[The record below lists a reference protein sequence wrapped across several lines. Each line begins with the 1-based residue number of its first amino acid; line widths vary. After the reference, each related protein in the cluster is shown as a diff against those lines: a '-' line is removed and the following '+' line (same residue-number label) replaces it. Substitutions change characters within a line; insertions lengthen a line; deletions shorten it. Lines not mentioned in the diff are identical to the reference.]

1 MRKIIIFALAALFS
15 VSVFALESEDYS
27 KNFEAED
34 VFSNEFWI
42 TNRNIGLGVPI
53 IIQNSASENEEKKS
67 IGFNWSYKEQ
77 HIYWPNGYTFQFEAA
92 QGILKK
98 NNKIVIE
105 DNFQIGFGYA
115 FASDR
120 KRVITLAGII
130 GSYDSIAYG
139 NNLFNFDMDSVLTF
153 IIGLDFSA
161 TFRFSEHLGFFIS
174 ALVETPLIGFEQK
187 IYISD
192 ENGWPI
198 AKKDFHMLIPG
209 DYWYIKPSIG
219 LSLTFGE

>member
-1 MRKIIIFALAALFS
+1 MKKILFLAFAAIFSAN
-15 VSVFALESEDYS
+15 VFALESEDYS
-27 KNFEAED
+27 INFEAED
-34 VFSNEFWI
+34 EFSNEFWI
-42 TNRNIGLGVPI
+42 TNRNIGHGVPI
-53 IIQNSASENEEKKS
+53 IIQKSTADGGEENP
-67 IGFNWSYKEQ
+67 IGFNLSYKEQ

-98 NNKIVIE
+98 NNEMTIE
-105 DNFQIGFGYA
+105 DDFHIGFGYA

-120 KRVITLAGII
+120 KRVITLSGII
-130 GSYDSIAYG
+130 GSYDSIAYSG
-139 NNLFNFDMDSVLTF
+139 NISNFKRNLISTF

-174 ALVETPLIGFEQK
+174 ALVETPLIGVEQK
-187 IYISD
+187 IFISN

-198 AKKDFHMLIPG
+198 GKQDFHMLIPG

>member
-1 MRKIIIFALAALFS
+1 MKKILFLAFAAIFSAN
-15 VSVFALESEDYS
+15 VFALESEDYS
-27 KNFEAED
+27 INFEAED
-34 VFSNEFWI
+34 EFSNEFWI
-42 TNRNIGLGVPI
+42 TNRNIGHGVPM
-53 IIQNSASENEEKKS
+53 IIQKSTADGGEENP
-67 IGFNWSYKEQ
+67 IGFNLSYKEQ

-98 NNKIVIE
+98 NNEITTE
-105 DNFQIGFGYA
+105 DDFHIGFGYA

-120 KRVITLAGII
+120 KRVITLSGII
-130 GSYDSIAYG
+130 GSYDSIAYSG
-139 NNLFNFDMDSVLTF
+139 NISNFKRNLISTF

-174 ALVETPLIGFEQK
+174 ALVETPLIGLEQK
-187 IYISD
+187 ISISN
-192 ENGWPI
+192 ENGWPVGKQDI
-198 AKKDFHMLIPG
+198 HMLIPG

>member
-1 MRKIIIFALAALFS
+1 MKKIVFLAFAAIFSAN
-15 VSVFALESEDYS
+15 VFALESEDYS
-27 KNFEAED
+27 INFEAED
-34 VFSNEFWI
+34 EFSNEFWI
-42 TNRNIGLGVPI
+42 TNRNIGHGVPI
-53 IIQNSASENEEKKS
+53 IIQKSTADGGEENP
-67 IGFNWSYKEQ
+67 IGFNLSYKEQ

-98 NNKIVIE
+98 NNEMTIE
-105 DNFQIGFGYA
+105 DDFHIGFGYA

-120 KRVITLAGII
+120 KRVITLSGII
-130 GSYDSIAYG
+130 GSYDSTAYSS
-139 NNLFNFDMDSVLTF
+139 NIFNFKRNLILTF

-174 ALVETPLIGFEQK
+174 ALVETPLIGVEQK
-187 IYISD
+187 IFISN

-198 AKKDFHMLIPG
+198 GKQDFHMLIPG

>member
-1 MRKIIIFALAALFS
+1 MKKIVFLAFAAIFSAN
-15 VSVFALESEDYS
+15 VFALESEDYS
-27 KNFEAED
+27 INFEAED
-34 VFSNEFWI
+34 EFSNEFWI
-42 TNRNIGLGVPI
+42 TNRNIGHGVPI
-53 IIQNSASENEEKKS
+53 IIQKSTADGGEENP
-67 IGFNWSYKEQ
+67 IGFNLSYKEQ

-98 NNKIVIE
+98 NNEITIE
-105 DNFQIGFGYA
+105 DDFHIGFGYA

-120 KRVITLAGII
+120 KRVITLSGII
-130 GSYDSIAYG
+130 GSYDSIAYSG
-139 NNLFNFDMDSVLTF
+139 NISNFKRNLISTF

-174 ALVETPLIGFEQK
+174 ALVETPLIGVEQK
-187 IYISD
+187 IFISN

-198 AKKDFHMLIPG
+198 GKQDFHMLIPG

>member
-1 MRKIIIFALAALFS
+1 MKKILFLAFAAIFSAN
-15 VSVFALESEDYS
+15 VFALESEDYS
-27 KNFEAED
+27 INFEAED
-34 VFSNEFWI
+34 EFSNEFWI
-42 TNRNIGLGVPI
+42 TNRNIGHGVPI
-53 IIQNSASENEEKKS
+53 IIQKSTADGGEENP
-67 IGFNWSYKEQ
+67 IGFNLSYKEQ

-98 NNKIVIE
+98 NNEITIE
-105 DNFQIGFGYA
+105 DDFHIGFGYA

-120 KRVITLAGII
+120 KRVITLSGII
-130 GSYDSIAYG
+130 GSYDSIAYSG
-139 NNLFNFDMDSVLTF
+139 NISNFKRNLISTF

-174 ALVETPLIGFEQK
+174 ALVETPLIGVEQK
-187 IYISD
+187 IFISN

-198 AKKDFHMLIPG
+198 GKQDFHMLIPG